1 MTRGY
6 VVVSRKNKIAGIA
19 WQNSDAY
26 LAGDFARGI
35 EDMFSKEDAEKHFLD
50 YINFSREKMPQDN
63 QMVDWV
69 KSVSDLKKATMVD
82 YIYHLNNGK
91 LEVWHFGKKVLTCRK
106 EDLPYRHI
114 LNYESGDCAGNMRC
128 RLSYDDS
135 KCAYSKDEWKIYRSF
150 IKERKPLDEVR
161 GIINTPIKNFVL
173 VESSHLNT
181 GVLNQFGA
189 RVRIGVD
196 DDHAH
201 TFEFY
206 FYTEFDGSG
215 KVNLIALQ
223 FPRCR
228 MTYLSFER
236 PVSEKAALKKL
247 LYLICGGRV
256 ASFDEAYAVIK
267 ADAAIVGREYMNREQ
282 GKPITEGCF
291 DMAEKLIGDKS
302 FINYDK
308 DFVVRQL
315 YLDAEREKH
324 NKAK

>member
-6 VVVSRKNKIAGIA
+6 VVVSHKNKIAGIA

-26 LAGDFARGI
+26 LAGDFACGI

-69 KSVSDLKKATMVD
+69 KSARDLKNATMVD
-82 YIYHLNNGK
+82 YIYHLNNRT
-91 LEVWHFGKKVLTCRK
+91 LEVWRFGKKVLSFKK
-106 EDLPYRHI
+106 EDIPYLHL
-114 LNYESGDCAGNMRC
+114 LNYESGDCASNMRC

-135 KCAYSKDEWKIYRSF
+135 KSEYSKDEWKIYRSF
-150 IKERKPLDEVR
+150 IKERKPLAEVWK
-161 GIINTPIKNFVL
+161 IINTPIKNFVL
-173 VESSHLNT
+173 VESSHIVT
-181 GVLNQFGA
+181 GLPNQFGA
-189 RVRIGVD
+189 RVCIGVD

-201 TFEFY
+201 TFEFH
-206 FYTEFDGSG
+206 FYQEFDGSG
-215 KVNLIALQ
+215 KVNSIAMQ

-228 MTYLSFER
+228 MTYLSFDR
-236 PVSEKAALKKL
+236 AVSEKMAWKKL
-247 LYLICGGRV
+247 LYIICGGRV
-256 ASFDEAYAVIK
+256 KSFDEAYAIIK

-315 YLDAEREKH
+315 YLDAKREER